1 LAREVRE
8 CDEVEGMGAY
18 NMSGDTGSLRYMAPE
33 VARNLPY
40 NHKVDVYAFG
50 EYLDKLLLCETC
62 VKAHLFPINL
72 MSIYVYRS
80 HFVADVYPRS
90 TI

>member
-1 LAREVRE
+1 MAREVRE

-33 VARNLPY
+33 VAQNLPY

-50 EYLDKLLLCETC
+50 EYLDVVTMCNLCKSAFVPDQSHVDIC
-62 VKAHLFPINL
+62 
-72 MSIYVYRS
+72 VYRS
-80 HFVADVYPRS
+80 HFVADVYPGNP
-90 TI
+90 I